1 MFFSDLSSCR
11 WKGKGKSWPLLYLYW
26 VLALKIDTC
35 PKSKS
40 IISSKHEWGRNRSGD
55 KRIWLHLVHPCL
67 PNHQVPWQLRF
78 HCCHVEWNIRVS
90 QWFQISLHHS
100 VFQQHPLPVR
110 LQSEQPRILSGKHH
124 PSIARRRGVHSRHWE
139 KRRRL
144 LPPFPNKTTI
154 RDVLGQE
161 KCHSGFGEEIVE
173 ESEYKWMLNWVEIYE
188 QLEGPFEG
196 TLRYILPEEAPNER
210 PDVEFV
216 KPKFYLPA
224 DAWPA
229 FELSMY
235 KGA

>member
-1 MFFSDLSSCR
+1 MPGGEGYTHDT
-11 WKGKGKSWPLLYLYW
+11 GKNDDGY
-26 VLALKIDTC
+26 
-35 PKSKS
+35 
-40 IISSKHEWGRNRSGD
+40 
-55 KRIWLHLVHPCL
+55 CL
-67 PNHQVPWQLRF
+67 Q
-78 HCCHVEWNIRVS
+78 
-90 QWFQISLHHS
+90 
-100 VFQQHPLPVR
+100 
-110 LQSEQPRILSGKHH
+110 
-124 PSIARRRGVHSRHWE
+124 
-139 KRRRL
+139 
-144 LPPFPNKTTI
+144 FPNKTTI

-161 KCHSGFGEEIVE
+161 KCHFGFGEEIVE